1 MTSGQP
7 AAFDPKP
14 ADSIPSL
21 IVDRLLPP
29 RARPY
34 ARLARLDRPIGWWL
48 LLLPCW
54 WSSALASAS
63 LGTAPRIDHVVLFLI
78 GAVVMRGAGST
89 WNDIVD
95 RDLDGSVERTRN
107 RPIPS
112 GAVTARQAAVFMAA
126 LLMTGLAI
134 LFTFNRFA
142 IALGFLSLLPVVV
155 YPFVKRVSH
164 HPQIV
169 LGLAFAW
176 GGLMGWAAITGG
188 LSAPGYLL
196 YAAAIAWT
204 VGYDTIY
211 ALQDIEDDPSVGIG
225 STALHY
231 GETVPVFV
239 AAMYGLALMLAGL
252 AVWLA
257 APGPFAW
264 LGVAGFAAHLA
275 RQVLAIRL
283 DDPRHALA
291 QFKSNR
297 DAGLILTAG
306 FLAEALYRLV

>member
-176 GGLMGWAAITGG
+176 GGLMGWAAITGA